1 MAFDPLT
8 ALMDIGGKVLDKVLP
23 DKEKAAKAKLEMM
36 KLAQDGQFRDDEMR
50 MNMIV
55 AEAKSADPWTSRAR
69 PSFLYVIYLYIVM
82 AIPMGVLAAFSPD
95 RAVQRQYQKAWG
107 RGLLPYLG
115 PCGHCSGRGISGTR
129 AAAATIRRRCWT
141 GRNDL
146 EAPQK
151 TNCGLS

>member
-95 RAVQRQYQKAWG
+95 RAAAVSEGMGAWLAAIPG
-107 RGLLPYLG
+107 AMWTLFGAGYLG
-115 PCGHCSGRGISGTR
+115 Y
-129 AAAATIRRRCWT
+129 T
-141 GRNDL
+141 GSRSYDKKKML
-146 EAPQK
+146 DGQK
-151 TNCGLS
+151 